1 MANNTT
7 LQNEHDLYSVLPL
20 RDDEIR
26 VIQFDQKGT
35 HPSTTANTLSGKLR
49 VLALP
54 KNPKFVALSYSWGSN
69 RRDESHYSI
78 QICESGSIVEISIP
92 ETAYQAISDVRDH
105 YEGELTLWIDSVCIN
120 QNDTSEKEIQIPLM
134 REIYSK
140 AEIVYAHLGRTESTD
155 DAFDWMTHISQR
167 GHLGVGILGPGGAAE
182 QSVDTLAGKEF
193 EL

>member
-20 RDDEIR
+20 KDDEIR
-26 VIQFDQKGT
+26 VIQFDHQGT
-35 HPSTTANTLSGKLR
+35 HPTANTLSGKLR
-49 VLALP
+49 VLALSS

-69 RRDESHYSI
+69 RRDESPYSI

-120 QNDTSEKEIQIPLM
+120 QNDTSEKKIQIPLM

-140 AEIVYAHLGRTESTD
+140 AETVYVHLGRTESTD

-167 GHLGVGILGPGGAAE
+167 GHLGLGILGPGGDAE
-182 QSVDTLAGKEF
+182 QSIDTLTGKEF